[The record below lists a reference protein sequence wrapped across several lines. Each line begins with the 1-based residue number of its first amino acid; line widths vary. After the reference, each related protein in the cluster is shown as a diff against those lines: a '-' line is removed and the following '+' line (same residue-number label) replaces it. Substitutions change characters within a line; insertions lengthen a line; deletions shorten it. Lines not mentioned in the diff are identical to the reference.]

1 MPNSFV
7 ANALRRIYK
16 DGKGRRTGI
25 AHACYLKMLKSSIFM
40 FIGSC
45 RLSWRC
51 WESPHSRCAVVGGV
65 EVDADAGIG
74 TVGSVVVVDNA
85 VAAAAAAD
93 TVDAADAAAAVAG
106 RIGCSRHHQGAA
118 S

>member
-1 MPNSFV
+1 
-7 ANALRRIYK
+7 
-16 DGKGRRTGI
+16 
-25 AHACYLKMLKSSIFM
+25 MLKSSIFI

-51 WESPHSRCAVVGGV
+51 WGSPHSRCAVVGGV

-74 TVGSVVVVDNA
+74 TVGSVVVVDNVA
-85 VAAAAAAD
+85 AAAAAAD
-93 TVDAADAAAAVAG
+93 TADAADAADAAVAVAG

-118 S
+118 SSYRVARACL